1 MNEIFYIS
9 INLEF
14 MYFRLNLLLGHIKLI
29 PLKLFKLTIMVNQN
43 SLVIKVR
50 IEITQLI
57 MDVLKN

>member
-14 MYFRLNLLLGHIKLI
+14 MYFRLNLLLDHIKLI

-57 MDVLKN
+57 MDGLKN